1 MSRAVFARTLLE
13 VVWGGAERRNG
24 AERVLC
30 CAILYARDGLESA
43 GRIAIGDE
51 WRIMLLRL
59 IFLVPAR
66 PMRLL
71 VCFFVW
77 LCERR
82 CLAAICAVLRFGAV
96 LLREKE
102 EVCSAVWQW
111 ACLRVCESRGLPL
124 SQCYELATV

>member
-1 MSRAVFARTLLE
+1 MRSV
-13 VVWGGAERRNG
+13 
-24 AERVLC
+24 C
-30 CAILYARDGLESA
+30 CAVLSYTRATGWSQP
-43 GRIAIGDE
+43 GG
-51 WRIMLLRL
+51 LRL
-59 IFLVPAR
+59 ATNGEYAPAAHFLVPAR

>member
-1 MSRAVFARTLLE
+1 M
-13 VVWGGAERRNG
+13 
-24 AERVLC
+24 LC

-43 GRIAIGDE
+43 GRIAIGE

>member
-1 MSRAVFARTLLE
+1 MLCYPIRARRVGVSRAD
-13 VVWGGAERRNG
+13 
-24 AERVLC
+24 C
-30 CAILYARDGLESA
+30 D
-43 GRIAIGDE
+43 
-51 WRIMLLRL
+51 WRMANMLLRL

-96 LLREKE
+96 LLREKG

>member
-1 MSRAVFARTLLE
+1 MRSVCCAVLSYIRARRVGVSRADCD
-13 VVWGGAERRNG
+13 WRRMAN
-24 AERVLC
+24 
-30 CAILYARDGLESA
+30 
-43 GRIAIGDE
+43 
-51 WRIMLLRL
+51 MLLRL

-82 CLAAICAVLRFGAV
+82 CLAATCAVLRFGAV